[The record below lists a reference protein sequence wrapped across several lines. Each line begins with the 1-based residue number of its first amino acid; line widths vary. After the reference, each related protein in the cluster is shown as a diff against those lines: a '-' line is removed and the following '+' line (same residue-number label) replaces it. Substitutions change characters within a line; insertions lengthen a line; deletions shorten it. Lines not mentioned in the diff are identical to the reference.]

1 VKRNTVLS
9 IVLAM
14 VVVAGTGPS
23 IAQEA
28 EDGAPPA
35 GNPTVTAPDDAAP
48 VGEKPAPADEK
59 PVPAGENPDPAGDP
73 GIEDEDEGGGGGG
86 QSFLLPMMI
95 IFALF
100 YFIMLRPGRRKE
112 KNRTTRVTTI
122 EKNMQV
128 ITRGGIIG
136 KVVSVNEDRQEMTI
150 LTDEKTDTRLKISR
164 SGVWDV
170 YDPSE
175 AEEKK
180 K

>member
-1 VKRNTVLS
+1 MKRNTVLS

-28 EDGAPPA
+28 DEGAPPA
-35 GNPTVTAPDDAAP
+35 GNPTIAAPGDAAP
-48 VGEKPAPADEK
+48 AEKPAGAD
-59 PVPAGENPDPAGDP
+59 ENPDPAGDP
-73 GIEDEDEGGGGGG
+73 GIENRDAGGGGGG
-86 QSFLLPMMI
+86 QNFLVPMMI

-112 KNRTTRVTTI
+112 KDRTTRVTTI

>member
-1 VKRNTVLS
+1 MKRNTVLS

-28 EDGAPPA
+28 DEGAPPA
-35 GNPTVTAPDDAAP
+35 GNPTVAAPDDAAAA
-48 VGEKPAPADEK
+48 EKPAGAD
-59 PVPAGENPDPAGDP
+59 ENPDPAGDP
-73 GIEDEDEGGGGGG
+73 GIENRDAGGGGGG
-86 QSFLLPMMI
+86 QNFLVPMMI

-112 KNRTTRVTTI
+112 KDRTTRVTTI
-122 EKNMQV
+122 EKNTLV

-136 KVVSVNEDRQEMTI
+136 KIVSVNEDRHEMTI

-164 SGVWDV
+164 SGIWDV

>member
-1 VKRNTVLS
+1 VKRT
-9 IVLAM
+9 IVLFLVLTM
-14 VVVAGTGPS
+14 VALVDVGSS
-23 IAQEA
+23 IAQNEGEA
-28 EDGAPPA
+28 VGQ
-35 GNPTVTAPDDAAP
+35 APDDGGNAAP
-48 VGEKPAPADEK
+48 AAGASDGAADG
-59 PVPAGENPDPAGDP
+59 AADGA
-73 GIEDEDEGGGGGG
+73 GGGG

-112 KNRTTRVTTI
+112 KDRTTRVTTI